1 MKIAV
6 IVAVSG
12 QLIGFALLA
21 LYDPFNAEG
30 GRDVARALTY
40 GAFLLS
46 WGAVAFGVVLFAIRL
61 IRAIA
66 RVGVLQWVASLFSPP
81 GYGVFDD
88 ALNEAL
94 GLSEPEGVDVVPAAD
109 EPVGGGAK
117 WVVVGREPVKDD
129 ENRK

>member
-1 MKIAV
+1 MRCFEPRMKIAV

-46 WGAVAFGVVLFAIRL
+46 
-61 IRAIA
+61 
-66 RVGVLQWVASLFSPP
+66 
-81 GYGVFDD
+81 
-88 ALNEAL
+88 
-94 GLSEPEGVDVVPAAD
+94 
-109 EPVGGGAK
+109 
-117 WVVVGREPVKDD
+117 
-129 ENRK
+129 